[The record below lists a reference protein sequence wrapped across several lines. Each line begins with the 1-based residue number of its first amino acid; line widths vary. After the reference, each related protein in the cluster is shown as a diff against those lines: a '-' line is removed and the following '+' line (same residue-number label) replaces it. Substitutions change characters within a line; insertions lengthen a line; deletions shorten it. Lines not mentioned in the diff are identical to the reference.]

1 MEEAVKLNNGIKL
14 TWLGHGTFKT
24 EFEGQT
30 VLIDPWVASNPACP
44 DALKTFDKLDV
55 VLITHG
61 HADHTADAVDLAK
74 QHSPTVVAMI
84 EVSAWLASKGVDNTI
99 GMNKGGTVSVDGLSA
114 TMVTANH
121 SSSFTE
127 EDGTIVYLGEPAG
140 FILEFSNGYK
150 IYHAGDTNVFGDM
163 RIIGEIYQPDL
174 ALLPIG
180 DHFTMG
186 PREAAYATQLLNVP
200 AIVPM
205 HYGTFPLL
213 TGTPD
218 ALRELT
224 KDQAVEII
232 ELQLG
237 ETLD

>member
-1 MEEAVKLNNGIKL
+1 MKLNNGIRL
-14 TWLGHGTFKT
+14 TWLGHATFKIET
-24 EFEGQT
+24 KGKTF
-30 VLIDPWVASNPACP
+30 LIDPWVDSNPICP
-44 DALKTFDKLDV
+44 DELKVFDTLDYI
-55 VLITHG
+55 LITHG
-61 HADHTADAVDLAK
+61 HWDHISDAIPIAK
-74 QHSPTVVAMI
+74 KHTPTVVSII
-84 EVSAWLASKGVDNTI
+84 EIAKWLDNQGVENTI
-99 GMNKGGTVSVDGLSA
+99 GMNKGGTVTVSGVKA

-140 FILEFSNGYK
+140 FVLEFANGYK

-163 RIIGEIYQPDL
+163 KIIGEIYQPDL

-200 AIVPM
+200 TIIPM

-213 TGTPD
+213 TGTPEEF
-218 ALRELT
+218 RKLT
-224 KDQAVEII
+224 ASQDVEII
-232 ELQLG
+232 ELEVG

>member
-1 MEEAVKLNNGIKL
+1 M
-14 TWLGHGTFKT
+14 
-24 EFEGQT
+24 
-30 VLIDPWVASNPACP
+30 SNPVCP
-44 DALKTFDKLDV
+44 DALKTFDKLDL

-61 HADHTADAVDLAK
+61 HADHVSDAVALAK
-74 QHSPTVVAMI
+74 MHSPTVVSIVEIAG
-84 EVSAWLASKGVDNTI
+84 WLSGKGVENTI
-99 GMNKGGTVSVDGLSA
+99 GINKGGTVTVGSVKA

-127 EDGTIVYLGEPAG
+127 EDGTTVYLGEPAG
-140 FILEFSNGYK
+140 YVLEFANGYK

-163 RIIGEIYQPDL
+163 RIIGELYQPEL

-186 PREAAYATQLLNVP
+186 PREAAYATRLLNVP
-200 AIVPM
+200 AVVPI

-213 TGTPD
+213 TGTPEE
-218 ALRELT
+218 LRELT
-224 KDQAVEII
+224 ADQGVEIVAL
-232 ELQLG
+232 EVG

>member
-1 MEEAVKLNNGIKL
+1 MKLNNGISL
-14 TWLGHGTFKT
+14 TWLGHATFKIDVDGKT
-24 EFEGQT
+24 F
-30 VLIDPWVASNPACP
+30 LIDPWVDSNPVCP
-44 DALKTFDKLDV
+44 DTLKTFDALDV
-55 VLITHG
+55 MFITHG
-61 HADHTADAVDLAK
+61 HRDHIEDAVPIAK
-74 QHSPTVVAMI
+74 KHAPTVVAMI
-84 EVSAWLASKGVDNTI
+84 EIAKWLDNQGVDNTI
-99 GMNKGGTVSVDGLSA
+99 GMNKGGTVTVGCVKA

-121 SSSFTE
+121 SSSVTE
-127 EDGTIVYLGEPAG
+127 EDGTTVYLGEPAG
-140 FILEFSNGYK
+140 FVLEFANGYK

-163 RIIGEIYQPDL
+163 QIIGEIYQPDL

-213 TGTPD
+213 TGTVEEF
-218 ALRELT
+218 RQLT
-224 KDQAVEII
+224 ASQDVEIV
-232 ELQLG
+232 ELGVG

>member
-1 MEEAVKLNNGIKL
+1 MRLNNGIQL
-14 TWLGHGTFKT
+14 TWLGHSTFKI
-24 EFEGQT
+24 EAQGQT
-30 VLIDPWVASNPACP
+30 LLIDPWVMSNPVCP
-44 DALKTFDKLDV
+44 DALKTFDKLDL

-61 HADHTADAVDLAK
+61 HADHVSDAVALAK
-74 QHSPTVVAMI
+74 THSPTVVSIVEIAG
-84 EVSAWLASKGVDNTI
+84 WLSGKGVGKTI
-99 GMNKGGTVSVDGLSA
+99 GINKGGTVTVGGVKA

-127 EDGTIVYLGEPAG
+127 EDGTTVYLGEPAG
-140 FILEFSNGYK
+140 YVLEFANGYK

-163 RIIGEIYQPDL
+163 RIIGELYQPEL

-186 PREAAYATQLLNVP
+186 PREAAYATRLLNVP
-200 AIVPM
+200 AVVPI

-213 TGTPD
+213 TGTPEE
-218 ALRELT
+218 LRELT
-224 KDQAVEII
+224 ADQGVEIVAL
-232 ELQLG
+232 EVG

>member
-1 MEEAVKLNNGIKL
+1 MEEAVELNNEIKL

-30 VLIDPWVASNPACP
+30 CLIDPWVASNPVCP

-55 VLITHG
+55 MLITHG

-84 EVSAWLASKGVDNTI
+84 EVSTWLASKGVENTI

-186 PREAAYATQLLNVP
+186 PREAAYAIQLLGVP
-200 AIVPM
+200 TVVPM

-224 KDQAVEII
+224 KDQAVEIV
-232 ELQLG
+232 ELQPG

>member
-1 MEEAVKLNNGIKL
+1 MKLNNGIRL
-14 TWLGHGTFKT
+14 TWLGHATCKIEVDGKTF
-24 EFEGQT
+24 
-30 VLIDPWVASNPACP
+30 LIDPWVDSNPVCP
-44 DALKTFDKLDV
+44 DALKTFDSLDV
-55 VLITHG
+55 MLITHG
-61 HADHTADAVDLAK
+61 HWDHMADAASIAK
-74 QHSPTVVAMI
+74 KHAPTVVAMI
-84 EVSAWLASKGVDNTI
+84 EIAKWLENQGVDNTI
-99 GMNKGGTVSVDGLSA
+99 GMNKGGTVTVGGVKA

-121 SSSFTE
+121 SSSFTK

-140 FILEFSNGYK
+140 FVLEFANGYK

-163 RIIGEIYQPDL
+163 QIIGDIYQPDL

-200 AIVPM
+200 AILPM

-213 TGTPD
+213 TGTPEEF
-218 ALRELT
+218 RKLT
-224 KDQAVEII
+224 APQDVEIV
-232 ELQLG
+232 ELEVG

>member
-1 MEEAVKLNNGIKL
+1 MKLNNGIQL
-14 TWLGHGTFKT
+14 TCLGHATFKI
-24 EFEGQT
+24 ESEGQIF
-30 VLIDPWVASNPACP
+30 LIDPWVTNNPSCP
-44 DALKTFDKLDV
+44 DALKTFDKLDAI
-55 VLITHG
+55 LITHG
-61 HADHTADAVDLAK
+61 HADHIGDAVDLAK
-74 QHSPTVVAMI
+74 QHSPTVVGII
-84 EVSAWLASKGVDNTI
+84 EVSNWLEGKSVENTI
-99 GMNKGGTVSVDGLSA
+99 GMNKGGTVSINGLNA

-127 EDGTIVYLGEPAG
+127 DDGTIVYLGEPAG
-140 FILEFSNGYK
+140 YILEFSNGYK

-163 RIIGEIYQPDL
+163 LIIGEIYQPDL

-186 PREAAYATQLLNVP
+186 PREAAYAAQLLNVP
-200 AIVPM
+200 TIVPI
-205 HYGTFPLL
+205 HYGTFPIL

-224 KDQAVEII
+224 KGQTVEIV
-232 ELQLG
+232 ELQPG

>member
-1 MEEAVKLNNGIKL
+1 MPYSLHTDTL
-14 TWLGHGTFKT
+14 T
-24 EFEGQT
+24 
-30 VLIDPWVASNPACP
+30 
-44 DALKTFDKLDV
+44 
-55 VLITHG
+55 
-61 HADHTADAVDLAK
+61 AVDLAK
-74 QHSPTVVAMI
+74 QHSPTVVGMV
-84 EVSAWLASKGVDNTI
+84 EVSNWFGGKGVENAI
-99 GMNKGGTVSVDGLSA
+99 GMNKGGTVSINGLNA

-140 FILEFSNGYK
+140 YILEFSNGYK

-186 PREAAYATQLLNVP
+186 PREAAYAVRLLNVP
-200 AIVPM
+200 AIVPI

-224 KDQAVEII
+224 KDQAVEIV
-232 ELQLG
+232 ELQPG